1 MSHHINE
8 LFSLEGKVAVVTGGA
23 GLLGSAMSEALA
35 EAGANVVI
43 ASRTFENC
51 KKQAA
56 SISRNN
62 PEALP
67 VQTDISD
74 KASVRNM
81 VDETI
86 KKFGRLDIMVNN
98 GGNTKL
104 APLEEMTPELW
115 NQCLSSF
122 LTSAF
127 LCTQAVLS
135 PMRKQGCGN
144 IINISSMY
152 GMVAPDQRIYGDSG
166 YDSPVHYSA
175 AKGGVIQFTRYC
187 ASYLAPNKIRVNTIS
202 PGPFPNIPPGE
213 QIEFMNQLSK
223 KTMMERV
230 GQPWELKGATVF
242 LASEASS
249 YITGQNIVVAGGWTV
264 W

>member
-1 MSHHINE
+1 MTHHINE
-8 LFSLEGKVAVVTGGA
+8 LFSLKGKVAVVTGGA

-51 KKQAA
+51 KKQAE
-56 SISRNN
+56 SISQNN

-67 VQTDISD
+67 LKTDITD
-74 KASVRNM
+74 KTSIQNM
-81 VDETI
+81 VDETL
-86 KKFGRLDIMVNN
+86 KKFGRLDVMVNN

-115 NQCLSSF
+115 GQCLSSY
-122 LTSAF
+122 LTSIF
-127 LCTQAVLS
+127 LCTQAVL
-135 PMRKQGCGN
+135 PTMRKQDGGN

-166 YDSPVHYSA
+166 YDSPGHYSA

-187 ASYLAPNKIRVNTIS
+187 SSYLATGKIRVNTIS
-202 PGPFPNIPPGE
+202 PGPFPGIPPGE
-213 QIEFMNQLSK
+213 KVEFMDQLSK

-230 GQPWELKGATVF
+230 GQPWELKGTVVF

-249 YITGQNIVVAGGWTV
+249 YITGQNIVVDGGWTV